1 MQKSIRSFIVEN
13 FLAGKDDPDFR
24 NEDSF
29 LDSRVIDST
38 GILELIDFIEDEH
51 GITVEDN
58 EMTTENFDSVARV
71 ATYIESKL
79 A

>member
-38 GILELIDFIEDEH
+38 GILELIDYIEDEH
-51 GITVEDN
+51 SITVEDS
-58 EMTTENFDSVARV
+58 EMTTENFDSVAKV

>member
-1 MQKSIRSFIVEN
+1 MQDSIRKFIIEN
-13 FLAGKDDPDFR
+13 FLAGKDDPTFKND
-24 NEDSF
+24 DSF

-51 GITVEDN
+51 GVSVEDD
-58 EMTTENFDSVARV
+58 EMTTENFDSVAKV
-71 ATYIESKL
+71 AAYVERKI